1 MKLKLWQQLLF
12 VGCLFLWSCHD
23 KKNEVNIVAHSFE
36 NEIEL
41 QQNLLF
47 NFNKDL
53 FPDSLLNNWDS
64 TNYFEFSPKVQGM
77 FKWNQ
82 LSEIVFSPAMGFEP
96 GTEYTANPT
105 KQLLKKIKKPYFI
118 GSNNVLHFHTAPLR
132 IINTHLLWTRGQD
145 QSSIVVQLDLDLNY
159 EVSIPDAVAKL
170 KLDSKGTNIIP
181 VAVNNGTGK
190 TISVQ
195 FPFNGEMKDED
206 VPVNIQLLSGI
217 AVVHSKYVST
227 KDTSFEAMIPSRFNL
242 AVSNIV
248 AQHTGL
254 EGIVEVNTTQPIV
267 EEGLKST
274 ISFEPSVKFDVVVNE
289 SGFTITSTEM
299 KADQTYALS
308 IDKSLEGVFGG
319 KFKDDYSG
327 QVSFGQ
333 LDPAIHFQNTKGM
346 YLSSQGFKNL
356 SMEIVNV
363 PKVQVTVVKVYE
375 NNLETFMSRGKQ
387 YGYDYSSEGE
397 DGGSYEYYDAQNLGD
412 TVFTKEYDAA
422 KLPKQNSARILHLDF
437 QDKIKDY
444 SGVYILYVA
453 SKDHFWVQDSKV
465 LSLSDIGL
473 IVKQE
478 RNNMYVFANSIRN
491 ASPMSGVK
499 VSFISTN
506 NQMLFTA
513 TTDGDGMATF
523 KDIGTKSPGFRIG
536 MVTAKKSDEF
546 TFVWL
551 QQSAVE
557 PSRFDV
563 GGRMPNETG
572 MNAWIYAERNLYRP
586 GETIHVSAIV
596 RDESWG
602 LPNDMPVKLKLNMPN
617 GKEFSTIR
625 KILNEEGSC
634 EAAYNIPSSA
644 MTGTYVLEVLSGND
658 VLLNSYNFSIED
670 FMPDRL
676 KQEVKIDKPEYNMG
690 DSVRVNMQAD
700 NLFGTPAAGRNYEC
714 ELNLNKMNFSPKNY
728 DNYTFDIKNNF
739 EFVPVLRSGKTNEKG
754 GARESFILPTEIKEA
769 GYLKGNISA
778 TVFDETGRPVHRFEH
793 FDVYT
798 QPVFLGIKD
807 FDWYTSTRKPM
818 RIGLIAVDKKGAP
831 QNQNALVAIIKKEW
845 NTVIEQNG
853 THYRYVSRS
862 EEKMLTQQTIK
873 LSGNSSYF
881 NYTPQ
886 LNGEYEIRVYLPGSN
901 SFVSREFYAWGWNDG
916 QYTSF
921 EVNNEG
927 NVDIKLDKDKY
938 SSGEKAHVLFTT
950 PFDGRMLVTVER
962 DHLLEHFFL
971 DVKNKSASL
980 DLSTNENYLPNAY
993 ITATLFRPMDGS
1005 SLPLTV
1011 AHGFKSMTVENTRN
1025 HIPVE
1030 VKLADKTRSK
1040 TKKTISIKTAPNAFV
1055 TVAAVDEGILQVK
1068 NFRTPD
1074 PYDYFY
1080 QKVALSVGS
1089 YDIYPLLLP
1098 EIKLN
1103 RNSTGGDEMAADQN
1117 LRVNPMFVNRVKN
1130 VSFWSGI
1137 LQADGGGNLN
1147 YDIDIP
1153 QFSDDLRVMAV
1164 AYKGKA
1170 MGGSDKHMKVADP
1183 IVISTA
1189 LPRFLSP
1196 KDEVVMPVTLSNTT
1210 NKDAQ
1215 ATVSATTSGGVT
1227 INGESVQQ
1235 VRIPANREARVV
1247 FHVAAAQA
1255 MGAGKVVVT
1264 IKAMNE
1270 TFVNETEIGVRPT
1283 ASLQKLTGSGIIND
1297 NQTIT
1302 VNPTNNFIPATFSGK
1317 LIVSKSPL
1325 VQFAKNLNDLV
1336 QYPYGC
1342 VEQTTSAA
1350 FPQLYYG
1357 DMVKSITGK
1366 ESSDLNPSY
1375 NVQQAILKLQ
1385 SMQLSNGAL
1394 AYWPGYNG
1402 GESWWGSI
1410 YATHFLLEAK
1420 KAGFE
1425 VNANTLKRLQQ
1436 YLKMRLQK
1444 KETEI
1449 YYYND
1454 KLQKEIAAKEV
1465 AYSLYVLALA
1475 GEPQTATMNYYKGN
1489 SKLLSLDS
1497 KYLLSAAYSLS
1508 GQRAQALQVL
1518 PHAFEGEKSN
1528 AMLGGSFYSY
1538 IRDMGISLN
1547 ALMDIDPNNAQIG
1560 ILSRLLSEQVK
1571 QARYLST
1578 QENVWAMLAF
1588 GKIARK
1594 ANSTTATA
1602 SITAN
1607 GKNIALMNGQNYVV
1621 DLKQAM
1627 NQPVQIKTSGK
1638 GAYYYFWETK
1648 GITADGS
1655 YKQEDNFLKVRRSYW
1670 TRNGNPIS
1678 GNQFQ
1683 QNDLI
1688 VVMIELTPQQSGMID
1703 NIAITDMLPAGFEI
1717 ENTRLTDL
1725 PEMDWMK
1732 NGEEPEYKDVRDDRI
1747 NLFTFLSGKTKVFYY
1762 MVRAVSPGVYQ
1773 QGPVMADAMYNGN
1786 YHSYYGA
1793 GVIKVME
1800 K

>member
-1 MKLKLWQQLLF
+1 MKYKLWQLLLF
-12 VGCLFLWSCHD
+12 VGCLFLFSCHD
-23 KKNEVNIVAHSFE
+23 KKNEVNIVSHSFE
-36 NEIEL
+36 QEIDL

-53 FPDSLLNNWDS
+53 LPDSLLNKWDS
-64 TNYFEFSPKVQGM
+64 SAYLEITPKVAGM

-82 LSEIVFSPAMGFEP
+82 SSELVFSPAIGFEP
-96 GTEYTANPT
+96 GTEYKAKAT
-105 KQLLKKIKKPYFI
+105 KQLLSYSKKPYYL
-118 GSNNVLHFHTAPLR
+118 GSNNEISFHTAPLKVM
-132 IINTHLLWTRGQD
+132 NTHLSWTRGQD
-145 QSSIVVQLDLDLNY
+145 QSSVVVQLDLDLNY
-159 EVSIPDAVAKL
+159 EVNILEAVAKL
-170 KLDSKGTNIIP
+170 KLSSRGNNIIP
-181 VAVNNGTGK
+181 VSVSNGIGK
-190 TISVQ
+190 NISLQ
-195 FPFNGEMKDED
+195 FPSVGEMKDVET
-206 VPVNIQLLSGI
+206 PINIELLSGI

-227 KDTSFEAMIPSRFNL
+227 KDTSFEEAIPSRFNL
-242 AVSNIV
+242 SVTDIV
-248 AQHTGL
+248 AQHSGL
-254 EGIVEVNTTQPIV
+254 EGMIEVNTSQPV
-267 EEGLKST
+267 LEDGLKSK
-274 ISFEPSVKFDVVVNE
+274 ISFQPSVKFDVEMKE

-299 KADQTYALS
+299 KADQTYEIS

-319 KFKDDYSG
+319 KFKDDYSN

-333 LDPAIHFQNTKGM
+333 LDPAIHFQNAKGI

-356 SMEIVNV
+356 SLEIVNV
-363 PKVQVTVVKVYE
+363 PKVQVTVLKVYE
-375 NNLETFMSRGKQ
+375 NNLETFMSREKQ
-387 YGYDYSSEGE
+387 YGYDYSEEG
-397 DGGSYEYYDAQNLGD
+397 DGGSYEYFDAQNLGD
-412 TVFTKEYDAA
+412 TIFTKEYETS

-444 SGVYILYVA
+444 KGVYVLYVA
-453 SKDHFWVQDSKV
+453 SKDHFWIQDSKL
-465 LSLSDIGL
+465 LSISDIGL

-478 RNNMYVFANSIRN
+478 QNNMYVFANSIRN
-491 ASPMSGVK
+491 ATPMSGVK
-499 VSFISTN
+499 ISFISTN
-506 NQMLFTA
+506 NQSLYTT
-513 TTDGDGMATF
+513 TTDGDGMAIF
-523 KDIGTKSPGFRIG
+523 KDINTKSPGFRIG
-536 MVTAKKSDEF
+536 MITAKRNDEF
-546 TFVWL
+546 TFIWL

-557 PSRFDV
+557 TSRFDV
-563 GGRMPNETG
+563 GGRMPNESG

-586 GETIHVSAIV
+586 GETIHVSSIV
-596 RDESWG
+596 RDESWS
-602 LPNDMPVKLKLNMPN
+602 LPSDMPVKLKLNMPN

-634 EAAYNIPSSA
+634 EASYNIPSSA
-644 MTGTYVLEVLSGND
+644 MTGTYVLEVYSGND

-670 FMPDRL
+670 FIPDRL
-676 KQEVKIDKPEYNMG
+676 KQDIKIDKKEYNMG
-690 DSVRVNMQAD
+690 DTVRVNIKAD
-700 NLFGTPAAGRNYEC
+700 NLFGTPAANRNYDC
-714 ELNLNKMNFSPKNY
+714 ELNLNKVTFSPKNL

-739 EFVPVLRSGKTNEKG
+739 EFVPVLRSGKTNDMG
-754 GARESFILPTEIKEA
+754 GAKESFILQSEIEDA
-769 GYLKGNISA
+769 GLLKGNISS

-793 FDVYT
+793 FDIYT
-798 QPVFLGIKD
+798 QKVFLGIKD
-807 FDWYTSTRKPM
+807 FEWYTATHKPM
-818 RIGLIAVDKKGAP
+818 RIGLIAVDKNGAI
-831 QNQNALVAIIKKEW
+831 QNQEAIVTIIKKEW

-853 THYRYVSRS
+853 SHYRYVSKS
-862 EEKMLTQQTIK
+862 EEKTLTQQRIN
-873 LSGNSSYF
+873 LNGNNSYF
-881 NYTPQ
+881 SYTPQ
-886 LNGEYEIRVYLPGSN
+886 LNGEYEVRISLPGRN
-901 SFVSREFYAWGWNDG
+901 VFVSREFYAWGWNDG

-927 NVDIKLDKDKY
+927 NVDMKFDKDKFNT
-938 SSGEKAHVLFTT
+938 GEKAHVLFTT

-962 DHLLEHFFL
+962 NKMFEHYFL

-980 DLSTNENYLPNAY
+980 DLNTNDNYLPNVY
-993 ITATLFRPMDGS
+993 ITATLFRAMDGS
-1005 SLPLTV
+1005 SMPLTV
-1011 AHGFKSMTVENTRN
+1011 AHGFKTMSVQNNRN
-1025 HIPVE
+1025 HIAVD
-1030 VKLADKTRSK
+1030 VKLDDKTRSK
-1040 TKKTISIKTAPNAFV
+1040 TVKTIAIKTVPNAFV
-1055 TVAAVDEGILQVK
+1055 TIAAVDEGILQVK

-1098 EIKLN
+1098 EIKLT
-1103 RNSTGGDEMAADQN
+1103 RNSTGGDAMSSDQN
-1117 LRVNPMFVNRVKN
+1117 MRVNPMFVNRIKN

-1137 LQADGGGNLN
+1137 LQADDNGNLRYN
-1147 YDIDIP
+1147 IDIP
-1153 QFSDDLRVMAV
+1153 QFSGDIRVMAV

-1170 MGGSDKHMKVADP
+1170 FGGSDKHIKVADP

-1210 NKDAQ
+1210 NKDAM
-1215 ATVSATTSGGVT
+1215 TNVSVKVLGALSLS
-1227 INGESVQQ
+1227 GESVQQ
-1235 VRIPANREARVV
+1235 IRIPANREARVV
-1247 FHVAAAQA
+1247 FHVAAIQTT
-1255 MGAGKVVVT
+1255 GAGKVTVT
-1264 IKAMNE
+1264 VKAMNE
-1270 TFVNETEIGVRPT
+1270 TFTNETEISIRPT
-1283 ASLQKLTGSGIIND
+1283 ASLQKITGNGIVAE
-1297 NQTIT
+1297 NQSATI
-1302 VNPTNNFIPATFSGK
+1302 VPANIFIPTTFSGN

-1325 VQFAKNLNDLV
+1325 IQFSKNLKELV

-1357 DMVKSITGK
+1357 DLVKSITGK

-1394 AYWPGYNG
+1394 AYWPGFNG

-1410 YATHFLLEAK
+1410 YDTHFLLEAK
-1420 KAGFE
+1420 KAGYE
-1425 VNANTLKRLQQ
+1425 VNATTIKRLQQ

-1449 YYYND
+1449 YYYNE

-1489 SKLLSLDS
+1489 PKLLSLDS
-1497 KYLLSAAYSLS
+1497 RYLMSAAYSLA
-1508 GQRAQALQVL
+1508 GQKTQAMQIL
-1518 PHAFEGEKSN
+1518 PPAFEGEKSN
-1528 AMLGGSFYSY
+1528 TMMGGSFYSY

-1547 ALMDIDPNNAQIG
+1547 ALIDIDPNHAQVG
-1560 ILSRLLSEQVK
+1560 ILARLLSEQVK
-1571 QARYLST
+1571 QARYLNT

-1594 ANSTTATA
+1594 ANNTTATA
-1602 SITAN
+1602 IITAN
-1607 GKNIALMNGQNYVV
+1607 GKNIASMNGQNYVV

-1655 YKQEDNFLKVRRSYW
+1655 YKQEDNFIQVRRSYFDR
-1670 TRNGNPIS
+1670 TGKPIS
-1678 GNQFQ
+1678 GNQFK
-1683 QNDLI
+1683 QNDL
-1688 VVMIELTPQQSGMID
+1688 VVVKITLSPQQSGMID

-1725 PEMDWMK
+1725 PEMNWMK
-1732 NGEEPEYKDVRDDRI
+1732 NGAEPEYKDVRDDRI
-1747 NLFTFLSGKTKVFYY
+1747 NLFTFLHGESKVFYY
-1762 MVRAVSPGVYQ
+1762 MVRAVSPGIYQ

-1786 YHSYYGA
+1786 YHSYNGA
-1793 GVIKVME
+1793 GIIKVLE